1 MATKSH
7 WCLAAFSKHFLT
19 ILVKVIVARH
29 FVNGQTFFQDKAQAS
44 VTFALEKVEMKLLK
58 GNHFFGASQKKQGE
72 ETRYCGQSVW
82 PSDKKTRG
90 KKITVS
96 CLKFIECAI
105 AILASF
111 ITSIISLCFLPH
123 C

>member
-58 GNHFFGASQKKQGE
+58 GNHFLGVSQKNKAKKHDI
-72 ETRYCGQSVW
+72 V
-82 PSDKKTRG
+82 DKVFGHQT
-90 KKITVS
+90 KKHVARK
-96 CLKFIECAI
+96 LQ
-105 AILASF
+105 
-111 ITSIISLCFLPH
+111 
-123 C
+123 